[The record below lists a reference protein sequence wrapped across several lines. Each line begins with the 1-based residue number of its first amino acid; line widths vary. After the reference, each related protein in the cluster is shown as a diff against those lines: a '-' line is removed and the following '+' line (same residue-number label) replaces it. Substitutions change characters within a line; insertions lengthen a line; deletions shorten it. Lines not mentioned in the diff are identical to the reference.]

1 MKVKNHYKHTIKQ
14 YAARLR
20 TSLHFELAKMISITS
35 FKINES
41 RFEILNDYAKMML
54 LC

>member
-1 MKVKNHYKHTIKQ
+1 MKVKNYYKHTIKQ

-20 TSLHFELAKMISITS
+20 TSLHSELAKMITS

-41 RFEILNDYAKMML
+41 RFEMLNDYAKSML